1 MKMYHSVSIY
11 LLHYALEQELSTSP
25 MNIIWMLIVK
35 LQLCNKPTVY

>member
-11 LLHYALEQELSTSP
+11 LLYYALEQELSTT
-25 MNIIWMLIVK
+25 MNIIWILIVK